1 MKDIYV
7 APSSWGRMVYES
19 PVSVSSIL
27 SRSASDL
34 GGILF
39 RRSIQMGAW
48 GPTAL
53 ASSLAF
59 LLIAFLASPSA
70 CS

>member
-1 MKDIYV
+1 MLQPWYG
-7 APSSWGRMVYES
+7 GRMLHES